1 MSEPDDIE
9 SSGSAGARSDAK
21 RRGDEIELMQ
31 HADGERELDV
41 DDPGALAKLE
51 ALRHTKELVRG
62 HLELAA
68 DEVADA
74 KFAAMWREIAKTL
87 DPAPGAHARHGRP
100 VTVSDLVEMPQR
112 GLGKRIVGWFERYRG
127 HIFTGVISAGAVAAL
142 ALVFRPAGDPIVTN
156 GNAIDVH
163 PAVYRPTEI
172 ESIET
177 PAGNSAILTDETGT
191 TTLIWVTPE
200 DIVEGI

>member
-1 MSEPDDIE
+1 VSEPDD
-9 SSGSAGARSDAK
+9 
-21 RRGDEIELMQ
+21 IELMQ

-41 DDPGALAKLE
+41 DDPAALAKLE

-74 KFAAMWREIAKTL
+74 KFAAMWGAIAKTL
-87 DPAPGAHARHGRP
+87 DPTPAE
-100 VTVSDLVEMPQR
+100 TPQR
-112 GLGKRIVGWFERYRG
+112 GLGKRIFGWFERYRG
-127 HIFTGVISAGAVAAL
+127 HIFTGVVSAGAVAAL
-142 ALVFRPAGDPIVTN
+142 ALVFRPAGDSIVTN
-156 GNAIDVH
+156 GNPLDVR
-163 PAVYRPTEI
+163 PVVYRPTEI
-172 ESIET
+172 ESIDT